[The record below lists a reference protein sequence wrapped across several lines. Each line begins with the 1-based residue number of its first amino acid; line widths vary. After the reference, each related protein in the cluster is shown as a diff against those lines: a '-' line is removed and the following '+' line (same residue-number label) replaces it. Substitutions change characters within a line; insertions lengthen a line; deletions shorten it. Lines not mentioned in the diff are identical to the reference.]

1 MYRATSAA
9 VYGPSWISLSR
20 TPARRSPRAYGLRTA
35 THPTGYAPAYGERP
49 RKRRPTVDPV
59 TNLQSPS
66 AAIDDDAPVRRYTRT
81 DTTDYAAERHLV
93 SSISPIRMGE
103 MQ

>member
-9 VYGPSWISLSR
+9 LYGPSWISPSR

-35 THPTGYAPAYGERP
+35 TNPTGYVPAYGERP

-59 TNLQSPS
+59 TNLEAPS
-66 AAIDDDAPVRRYTRT
+66 AAMDEDAPVRRYTRT
-81 DTTDYAAERHLV
+81 DTTDYAAERHSV
-93 SSISPIRMGE
+93 GVIRMAE
-103 MQ
+103 F

>member
-9 VYGPSWISLSR
+9 MYGPSWIDLGR
-20 TPARRSPRAYGLRTA
+20 VPARRPRRAYSLRTSLSDD
-35 THPTGYAPAYGERP
+35 GWRPAYGERP

-59 TNLQSPS
+59 TNLEAPS

-93 SSISPIRMGE
+93 SGISPIRMAE
-103 MQ
+103 F